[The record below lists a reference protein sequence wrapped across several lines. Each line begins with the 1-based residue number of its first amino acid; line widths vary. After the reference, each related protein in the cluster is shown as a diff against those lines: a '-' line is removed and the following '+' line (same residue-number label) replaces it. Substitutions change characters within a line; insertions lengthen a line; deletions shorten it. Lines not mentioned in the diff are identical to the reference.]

1 MFIKTFRVEIENI
14 VQLKI
19 AIALYKIRQLQPL
32 IEKQV
37 FTDFFNELT
46 KEEGVQEMTEL
57 EIQDEFLQYV
67 KEVNNECQID

>member
-32 IEKQV
+32 IKKQV